1 MHAHA
6 YLLSRSKSDTRL
18 LFLTFIVSAV
28 FHLFI
33 FMVLIFSFSHVPGKK
48 FARSVI
54 NVDLVTLPEPNSKP
68 NSQQPIA
75 AESKEQRKTKTKK
88 SVKAPSSQKNAQ
100 VTQKHSEE
108 VSVASDNK
116 QIKTSLKKK
125 TFKSSRVVKNAIERI
140 KRKSEESRPTPVSE
154 AINRLKNSIGKMEAI
169 DQVKNKISSG
179 VNDHQAIDPNT
190 GPGRGSKEELKLI
203 DIYRIEIAYQI
214 QKNWAFSEQLA
225 GRSNNLQASLVFK
238 VMPNGEIK
246 DIWFTDRS
254 GNNYLDESA
263 YKAIIKS
270 NPVAPHPAGVGL
282 PYVNVGLRFTPKGVN

>member
-6 YLLSRSKSDTRL
+6 YLLGGSKNDTRL
-18 LFLTFIVSAV
+18 LFLTFFVSAV
-28 FHLFI
+28 FHLLI
-33 FMVLIFSFSHVPGKK
+33 FLVLIFAYSHTPGKK

-68 NSQQPIA
+68 NSQQPITA
-75 AESKEQRKTKTKK
+75 GSKQQRKEKTKK
-88 SVKAPSSQKNAQ
+88 IVKAPSLQKNVQ
-100 VTQKHSEE
+100 VNQKRSEA
-108 VSVASDNK
+108 VSVASENK
-116 QIKTSLKKK
+116 KIKTSLKKK
-125 TFKSSRVVKNAIERI
+125 TFKSSRVVKNAIDRI
-140 KRKSEESRPTPVSE
+140 KKKSEESRPAPVAE
-154 AINRLKNSIGKMEAI
+154 AIDRLKNSLDKMKAI
-169 DQVKNKISSG
+169 NQLKNKISSG
-179 VNDHQAIDPNT
+179 VNDGRGINVNT
-190 GPGRGSKEELKLI
+190 GSGRGSKEALKLI

-214 QKNWAFSEQLA
+214 QKKWAFSEQLA

-270 NPVAPHPAGVGL
+270 NPVEPHPVGVGL
-282 PYVNVGLRFTPKGVN
+282 PYVNVGLRFTPRGVN